1 MTKRTDVE
9 TPYYPTYEK
18 SSPGP
23 DPNLKTHLVGSHH
36 IRILNKFNLT
46 NCEQRL
52 TCRGGFERVGLVL
65 GGGGSERVVDNN
77 RAST

>member
-1 MTKRTDVE
+1 MSDRVSYFKLNDGYVLEEKMTKRTDVE

-52 TCRGGFERVGLVL
+52 TCRGG
-65 GGGGSERVVDNN
+65 
-77 RAST
+77 